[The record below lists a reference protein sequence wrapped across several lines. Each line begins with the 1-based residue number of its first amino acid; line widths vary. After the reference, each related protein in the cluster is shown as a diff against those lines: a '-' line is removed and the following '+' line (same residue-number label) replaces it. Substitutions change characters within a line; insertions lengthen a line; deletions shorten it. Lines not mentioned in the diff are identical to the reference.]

1 MLQFFRTSEYH
12 AMIYRLFLAYVF
24 YFISRFL
31 FFVYNSDLLDVD
43 SVSEFFRLCYY
54 GLTFDTTAIF
64 YLNGLFVVLSMLP
77 LWINTHPRYQS
88 MLFYVYFIPNLIGFA
103 TNFID
108 FIYYKYT
115 FSRTTISEWDVV
127 KNEGNKAGMML
138 RFLLSYWHVVA
149 LFVLCSILWIYL
161 YKKLRVSRVPYAKG
175 YFFYGLS
182 SVISFLIMAT
192 LMIGGIRG
200 DFRKST
206 RPINLIDA
214 NRHITKMQQ
223 ADLILNTPF
232 AIIRTFNKKA
242 FIKVSYDMD
251 STLVD
256 SLVKPYKHYTAEVAN
271 PPNVVVFITESM
283 GREYIGAFNQDKSI
297 PDYQSF
303 TPFLDSLSSQS
314 LIFPNAFGN
323 GRKSIHGM
331 SSVLAGIPSFK
342 DAFTSSPYGK
352 QPIESVVSVLK
363 SQGYDTSFFHGA
375 PNGSMGFLG
384 FSNIL
389 GFDHYYGKEEFNDN
403 SQFDGFWGIW
413 DEPFFGFVKNTL
425 DQKDG
430 PFFATIF
437 TVSSHEP
444 YIVPKE
450 FAGKFPA
457 GFNPM
462 HQCVGYTDYAFKT
475 FFEAAAKEPW
485 FENTVFI
492 ITADHTNTVHYKEY
506 LKPMNRFA
514 VPILIYSPKGT
525 YVGKD
530 ISLAQQIDI
539 YPTIAQLSGY
549 DKPFR
554 SWGRSLLDADS
565 KPFVLNS
572 DGQFYRY
579 ASGDYICV
587 FDGSKAV
594 GFYSS
599 QDLGLE
605 NNLIEQRNSA
615 MDAVELECKAFVKDY
630 YDRIIDRRLE

>member
-1 MLQFFRTSEYH
+1 M
-12 AMIYRLFLAYVF
+12 
-24 YFISRFL
+24 
-31 FFVYNSDLLDVD
+31 
-43 SVSEFFRLCYY
+43 
-54 GLTFDTTAIF
+54 
-64 YLNGLFVVLSMLP
+64 
-77 LWINTHPRYQS
+77 
-88 MLFYVYFIPNLIGFA
+88 
-103 TNFID
+103 
-108 FIYYKYT
+108 
-115 FSRTTISEWDVV
+115 
-127 KNEGNKAGMML
+127 
-138 RFLLSYWHVVA
+138 
-149 LFVLCSILWIYL
+149 
-161 YKKLRVSRVPYAKG
+161 
-175 YFFYGLS
+175 
-182 SVISFLIMAT
+182 
-192 LMIGGIRG
+192 
-200 DFRKST
+200 
-206 RPINLIDA
+206 
-214 NRHITKMQQ
+214 
-223 ADLILNTPF
+223 
-232 AIIRTFNKKA
+232 
-242 FIKVSYDMD
+242 
-251 STLVD
+251 
-256 SLVKPYKHYTAEVAN
+256 
-271 PPNVVVFITESM
+271 
-283 GREYIGAFNQDKSI
+283 
-297 PDYQSF
+297 
-303 TPFLDSLSSQS
+303 
-314 LIFPNAFGN
+314 
-323 GRKSIHGM
+323 
-331 SSVLAGIPSFK
+331 
-342 DAFTSSPYGK
+342 
-352 QPIESVVSVLK
+352 VSVLK

-530 ISLAQQIDI
+530 TSLAQQIDI

-565 KPFVLNS
+565 TPFVLNS
-572 DGQFYRY
+572 DGQYYRY
-579 ASGDYICV
+579 VSGDYICV

-594 GFYSS
+594 GFYDS